1 MYEFRKRSNEVGV
14 FDLNGTNLATFRGA
28 GNTTNSRYGESID
41 ISGDLLVVGASQ
53 EDNGSGGKGAVYTYN
68 LDDNSE
74 IQKIFSTADVNRD
87 ASGFGSSVSIS
98 GSSLV
103 VGAAFGISSTGEFG
117 GNMSRYNISGGSS
130 GSYTDYP
137 MARPRSLIASLRTLD
152 IDIASQKKGS
162 IATGTFNA
170 LQDISISTS
179 VASVGGKRDSANF
192 RDLYD
197 IDQML
202 ANLGSISKFVNDEVR
217 LLGHYQSANEIYKD
231 FNRTRL
237 NRLTNNQVATQ
248 ANLNPS
254 QVANLLP

>member
-1 MYEFRKRSNEVGV
+1 
-14 FDLNGTNLATFRGA
+14 
-28 GNTTNSRYGESID
+28 
-41 ISGDLLVVGASQ
+41 
-53 EDNGSGGKGAVYTYN
+53 
-68 LDDNSE
+68 
-74 IQKIFSTADVNRD
+74 
-87 ASGFGSSVSIS
+87 
-98 GSSLV
+98 
-103 VGAAFGISSTGEFG
+103 
-117 GNMSRYNISGGSS
+117 MSRYNISGGRS